1 MHTKKNGATP
11 GDAGST
17 QWTHNMLLSG
27 STVSTDGWNFCTEL
41 SAAGELSENGSAVRC
56 LGTGFPSPSQRTL
69 PCSPGTTEK
78 LTFIFHCV

>member
-27 STVSTDGWNFCTEL
+27 STVSTEEWNFCTEL
-41 SAAGELSENGSAVRC
+41 STAGELSENGFQSGALALASHHPVR
-56 LGTGFPSPSQRTL
+56 
-69 PCSPGTTEK
+69 E
-78 LTFIFHCV
+78 HCRVHQAEQKS